1 MEIIMV
7 RVSGDE
13 GNDSKEEGDVEI
25 DLFLLLLRNLLR
37 DYYLRVRIVLVL
49 RVGDVKSDE

>member
-1 MEIIMV
+1 MVRLSGMEIIMV

-25 DLFLLLLRNLLR
+25 DLFLLL
-37 DYYLRVRIVLVL
+37 
-49 RVGDVKSDE
+49 